1 MKSNKKHV
9 LRAPPRSVELISTL
23 DSIKV
28 NRQLGEQKHYFY
40 VRITLIITD
49 IITLILGVYIL
60 VNRNYFLD
68 ENYNFES
75 HRLLLAFVY
84 IYSPSAIGIFIVSFI
99 LSLLV
104 YTFYWCFQK
113 EKIHGAPLYDE
124 KDIITMSI
132 TNPKDYKE
140 SLNKKPNNKVKL
152 KSSNKSRNKYYEN
165 QNNENQNNENQ
176 NNENQSNE
184 NKNIESEKSENKND
198 ENNKKDKVPQIE
210 EEYIGINAD
219 KVTLFPYTVT
229 IFVIMTIT
237 FYFIALPLSII
248 LLVKLLKDKVYG
260 SVFDYFSLYVFIF
273 ANFVNGILIVV
284 VFIHMFIVKR
294 KENNILKKNMD
305 INESKIRNYRNE
317 VAQALKNVN

>member
-28 NRQLGEQKHYFY
+28 NQQLGEQKHYFY

-49 IITLILGVYIL
+49 IITLILGIYIL
-60 VNRNYFLD
+60 ANRDYFLD

-99 LSLLV
+99 LSLFV

-140 SLNKKPNNKVKL
+140 SLNKKSNNNVKL
-152 KSSNKSRNKYYEN
+152 KSSNKSRNKY
-165 QNNENQNNENQ
+165 NENQNNENQ
-176 NNENQSNE
+176 NKDNQNNE
-184 NKNIESEKSENKND
+184 IEKSENKND
-198 ENNKKDKVPQIE
+198 ENNKKDSSGVPQIE

-260 SVFDYFSLYVFIF
+260 SVFDYCSLYIFIF
-273 ANFVNGILIVV
+273 ANLVNGILIVV

-294 KENNILKKNMD
+294 KENSILKKNMD
-305 INESKIRNYRNE
+305 INESKIRNYRKE